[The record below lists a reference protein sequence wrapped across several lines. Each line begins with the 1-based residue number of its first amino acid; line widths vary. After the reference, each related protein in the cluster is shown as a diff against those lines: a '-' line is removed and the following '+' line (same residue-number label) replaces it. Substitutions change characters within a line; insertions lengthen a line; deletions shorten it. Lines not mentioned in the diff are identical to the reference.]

1 MSRLIKIGKI
11 VSPHGIKGQIKVYN
25 YSRRDRFEDI
35 SEITIDKETFNIESI
50 TSVKNMVILKVHGID
65 DRNSAEALRGK
76 DVFMDE
82 KYLDELKEDEYL
94 IRDLIGLDVFRDES
108 SSIGKVI
115 DVLQY
120 GSSDTYEIKLNNGKM
135 AYIPAVKEFIKDVD
149 LEKGITIE
157 TIPGLIDDEF

>member
-1 MSRLIKIGKI
+1 MGELIKIGKI

-120 GSSDTYEIKLNNGKM
+120 GPSDTYEIKLNNGKM

>member
-1 MSRLIKIGKI
+1 MDRLIKIGKI

-50 TSVKNMVILKVHGID
+50 TSVKHMVILKVHGID

-120 GSSDTYEIKLNNGKM
+120 GPSDTYEIKLNNGKM

>member
-1 MSRLIKIGKI
+1 MDRLIKIGKI

-50 TSVKNMVILKVHGID
+50 TSVKNMVILKVHGIE

-120 GSSDTYEIKLNNGKM
+120 GPSDTYEIKMNNGKM

>member
-1 MSRLIKIGKI
+1 MDRLIKIGKI

-50 TSVKNMVILKVHGID
+50 TSVKHMVILKVHGID

-120 GSSDTYEIKLNNGKM
+120 GPSDTYEIKMNNGKM

>member
-1 MSRLIKIGKI
+1 MGRLIKIGKI
-11 VSPHGIKGQIKVYN
+11 VSPHGIKGQVKVYN

-35 SEITIDKETFNIESI
+35 SEITIDKKIFNIES
-50 TSVKNMVILKVHGID
+50 TSSVKNMVILKIRGID
-65 DRNSAEALRGK
+65 DRNSAESLRGQ

-82 KYLDELKEDEYL
+82 KYLDELNEDEYL
-94 IRDLIGLDVFRDES
+94 IRDLIGLDVFREGS
-108 SSIGKVI
+108 SSIGKVN

-120 GSSDTYEIKLNNGKM
+120 ASSDTYEIKMNNGKM

-157 TIPGLIDDEF
+157 TIPGLIDDEI

>member
-120 GSSDTYEIKLNNGKM
+120 GPSDTYEIKLNNGKM

>member
-1 MSRLIKIGKI
+1 
-11 VSPHGIKGQIKVYN
+11 
-25 YSRRDRFEDI
+25 
-35 SEITIDKETFNIESI
+35 
-50 TSVKNMVILKVHGID
+50 
-65 DRNSAEALRGK
+65 
-76 DVFMDE
+76 MDE

-120 GSSDTYEIKLNNGKM
+120 GPSDTYEIKMNNGKM

>member
-76 DVFMDE
+76 DVLMYE

-120 GSSDTYEIKLNNGKM
+120 GPSDTYEIKLNNGKM

>member
-65 DRNSAEALRGK
+65 DRNSAESLRGQ

-82 KYLDELKEDEYL
+82 KYLDELKGNEYL
-94 IRDLIGLDVFRDES
+94 IRDLIGLDVFKDGS
-108 SSIGKVI
+108 TSIGKI
-115 DVLQY
+115 TDVLQY
-120 GSSDTYEIKLNNGKM
+120 GPSDTYEIKLNNGKM

>member
-1 MSRLIKIGKI
+1 MGELIKIGKI

-50 TSVKNMVILKVHGID
+50 TSVKNMVILKIQGID

>member
-1 MSRLIKIGKI
+1 MDRLIKIGKI

-50 TSVKNMVILKVHGID
+50 TSVKHMVILKVHGID

-82 KYLDELKEDEYL
+82 KYLNELKEDEYL

-120 GSSDTYEIKLNNGKM
+120 GPSDTYEIKLNNGKM

>member
-1 MSRLIKIGKI
+1 MGELIKIGKI

-35 SEITIDKETFNIESI
+35 SEITIDKKTFNIESI

-120 GSSDTYEIKLNNGKM
+120 GPSDTYEIKLNNGKM

>member
-1 MSRLIKIGKI
+1 MGELIKIGKI

-25 YSRRDRFEDI
+25 YSRRDRFKDI

-50 TSVKNMVILKVHGID
+50 TSVKNMVILKVHGIE

-120 GSSDTYEIKLNNGKM
+120 GPSDTYEIKMNNGKM

>member
-1 MSRLIKIGKI
+1 MGELIKIGKI

-50 TSVKNMVILKVHGID
+50 TSVKNMAILKIQGID

-120 GSSDTYEIKLNNGKM
+120 GPSDTYEIKLNNGKM

>member
-65 DRNSAEALRGK
+65 DRNSAESLRGQ

-82 KYLDELKEDEYL
+82 KYLDELKGNEYL
-94 IRDLIGLDVFRDES
+94 IRDLIGLDVFKDGS
-108 SSIGKVI
+108 TSIGKI
-115 DVLQY
+115 TDVLQY
-120 GSSDTYEIKLNNGKM
+120 GPSDTYEIKLNNGKM

-149 LEKGITIE
+149 LEKGIAIE

>member
-76 DVFMDE
+76 DVLMDE

-120 GSSDTYEIKLNNGKM
+120 GPSDTYEIKLNNGKM

>member
-108 SSIGKVI
+108 SSIGEVI

-120 GSSDTYEIKLNNGKM
+120 GPSDTYEIKLNNGKM

>member
-1 MSRLIKIGKI
+1 MGELIKIGKI

-50 TSVKNMVILKVHGID
+50 TSVKNMVILKIQGID

-108 SSIGKVI
+108 PSIGKVI

-120 GSSDTYEIKLNNGKM
+120 GPSDTYEIKMNNGKM

>member
-1 MSRLIKIGKI
+1 MGELIKIGKI

-50 TSVKNMVILKVHGID
+50 TSVKNMVILKIQGID
-65 DRNSAEALRGK
+65 DRNSTEALRGK

-120 GSSDTYEIKLNNGKM
+120 GPSDTYEIKLNNGKM

>member
-76 DVFMDE
+76 DIFMDE

-120 GSSDTYEIKLNNGKM
+120 GPSDTYEIKLNNGKM

>member
-65 DRNSAEALRGK
+65 DRK
-76 DVFMDE
+76 
-82 KYLDELKEDEYL
+82 
-94 IRDLIGLDVFRDES
+94 
-108 SSIGKVI
+108 
-115 DVLQY
+115 
-120 GSSDTYEIKLNNGKM
+120 
-135 AYIPAVKEFIKDVD
+135 PAVKEFIKDVD

>member
-1 MSRLIKIGKI
+1 MGELIKIGKI

-50 TSVKNMVILKVHGID
+50 TSVKNMVILKIQGID

-108 SSIGKVI
+108 SSIGKVL

-120 GSSDTYEIKLNNGKM
+120 GPSDTYEIKMNNGKM

>member
-50 TSVKNMVILKVHGID
+50 TSVKNMAILKIQGID

-120 GSSDTYEIKLNNGKM
+120 GPSDTYEIKLNNGKM

>member
-1 MSRLIKIGKI
+1 MGELIKIGKI

-50 TSVKNMVILKVHGID
+50 TSVKNMVILKIQGID

-120 GSSDTYEIKLNNGKM
+120 GPSDTYEIKMNNGKM

>member
-1 MSRLIKIGKI
+1 MDRLIKIGKI

-76 DVFMDE
+76 DIFMDE

-120 GSSDTYEIKLNNGKM
+120 GPSDTYEIKLNNGKM

>member
-120 GSSDTYEIKLNNGKM
+120 GPSDTYEIKLNNGKM

-157 TIPGLIDDEF
+157 TIQGLIDDEF

>member
-1 MSRLIKIGKI
+1 MGELIKIGKI
-11 VSPHGIKGQIKVYN
+11 LSPHGIKGQIKVYN

-50 TSVKNMVILKVHGID
+50 TSVKNMVILKIQGID

-120 GSSDTYEIKLNNGKM
+120 GPSDTYEIKLNNGKM

>member
-120 GSSDTYEIKLNNGKM
+120 GPSDTYEIKMNNGKM

>member
-1 MSRLIKIGKI
+1 MGELIKIGKI

>member
-1 MSRLIKIGKI
+1 MDRLIKIGKI

-50 TSVKNMVILKVHGID
+50 TSVKHMVILKVHGID

-76 DVFMDE
+76 DIFMDE

-120 GSSDTYEIKLNNGKM
+120 GPSDTYEIKMNNGKM

>member
-1 MSRLIKIGKI
+1 MGELIKIGKI

-50 TSVKNMVILKVHGID
+50 TSVKNMVILKIQGID

-120 GSSDTYEIKLNNGKM
+120 GPSDTYEIKLNNGKM

>member
-1 MSRLIKIGKI
+1 MGELIKIGKI

-120 GSSDTYEIKLNNGKM
+120 GPSDTYEIKLNNGKM

-157 TIPGLIDDEF
+157 TIQGLIDDEF

>member
-1 MSRLIKIGKI
+1 MGELIKIGKI

-50 TSVKNMVILKVHGID
+50 TSVKNMVILKIQGID

-120 GSSDTYEIKLNNGKM
+120 GPSDTYEIKLNNGKM

-157 TIPGLIDDEF
+157 TIQGLIDDEF